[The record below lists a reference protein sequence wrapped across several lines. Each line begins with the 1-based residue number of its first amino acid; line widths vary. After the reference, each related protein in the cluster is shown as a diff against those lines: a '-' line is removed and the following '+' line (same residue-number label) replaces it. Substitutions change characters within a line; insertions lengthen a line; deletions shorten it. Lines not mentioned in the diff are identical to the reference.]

1 MRYEEHM
8 RRAFFSL
15 TVSRFAPYCGITFLL
30 AMVAHN
36 QESDLAFVAY
46 VLAVYSVVAV
56 MISMSLAATG
66 NLIAGHVDS
75 PLEKKNLFRGGFS
88 ASIVMASLALIT
100 SCAIYRLADY
110 LPGARMGADKVAA
123 LSSIYIG
130 AIPLLVI
137 NTFLHFFHEA
147 SGAAR
152 RCSMI
157 KAGVTVCACAYLC
170 GVLYVVKGDS
180 FIYWAMGYFL
190 LNETLLLI
198 ALLRLSTRRELGFS
212 PLYCKRT
219 MRNVAVLGIPI
230 ALGMAGQKLY
240 FFLLNERLAGLMSV
254 LVAQLSVYMSMI
266 GFIMIPVIAYCQA
279 HSLYISRYAEKSSGS
294 YIKGQLG
301 LMVVMV
307 VVLGGLLM
315 AGDTLFFW
323 VGGEVVVFD
332 REAFLSTSALFLT
345 ASVLSLSTSHLRGLC
360 DTLAPQLMMNVVML
374 SVLVP
379 IIYFVNAGSADIH
392 FYLRL
397 QSAGLLAGFILLQ
410 LRIRQK
416 HLKILKPNTA

>member
-88 ASIVMASLALIT
+88 ASIVMASLALII

-137 NTFLHFFHEA
+137 NTFLHFFMRQVALHD
-147 SGAAR
+147 
-152 RCSMI
+152 
-157 KAGVTVCACAYLC
+157 GV
-170 GVLYVVKGDS
+170 
-180 FIYWAMGYFL
+180 
-190 LNETLLLI
+190 
-198 ALLRLSTRRELGFS
+198 R
-212 PLYCKRT
+212 
-219 MRNVAVLGIPI
+219 
-230 ALGMAGQKLY
+230 
-240 FFLLNERLAGLMSV
+240 
-254 LVAQLSVYMSMI
+254 
-266 GFIMIPVIAYCQA
+266 
-279 HSLYISRYAEKSSGS
+279 
-294 YIKGQLG
+294 
-301 LMVVMV
+301 
-307 VVLGGLLM
+307 
-315 AGDTLFFW
+315 
-323 VGGEVVVFD
+323 
-332 REAFLSTSALFLT
+332 
-345 ASVLSLSTSHLRGLC
+345 
-360 DTLAPQLMMNVVML
+360 
-374 SVLVP
+374 
-379 IIYFVNAGSADIH
+379 
-392 FYLRL
+392 
-397 QSAGLLAGFILLQ
+397 
-410 LRIRQK
+410 
-416 HLKILKPNTA
+416 

>member
-8 RRAFFSL
+8 RGVLASFAI
-15 TVSRFAPYCGITFLL
+15 SRFTPYCGITFLL

-36 QESDLAFVAY
+36 QEGDLAFVAY

-66 NLIAGHVDS
+66 NLIAGHIDS
-75 PLEKKNLFRGGFS
+75 PIEKKDLFRGGFS
-88 ASIVMASLALIT
+88 ASLVMACLALII
-100 SCAIYRLADY
+100 SYAIFMLVEY
-110 LPGARMGADKVAA
+110 LPGAGMDADKVAA

-130 AIPLLVI
+130 AIPLLVV

-152 RCSMI
+152 LCSMI
-157 KAGVTVCACAYLC
+157 KAGVTVCSCAYLC
-170 GVLYVVKGDS
+170 GALYIVKGDY

-190 LNETLLLI
+190 LSEALLLI
-198 ALLRLSTRRELGFS
+198 ALLRLSTLRELCFS

-219 MRNVAVLGIPI
+219 IRNVAVLGIPI

-240 FFLLNERLAGLMSV
+240 FFLLNERLASLKPV
-254 LVAQLSVYMSMI
+254 LVAQLSIYMSMI

-279 HSLYISRYAEKSSGS
+279 HSLYISRYAEISSGS
-294 YIKGQLG
+294 YMKGQLG
-301 LMVVMV
+301 LVVVMV
-307 VVLGGLLM
+307 VLLGGLLM

-332 REAFLSTSALFLT
+332 REAFLSTSALFLA
-345 ASVLSLSTSHLRGLC
+345 ASILSLSTSHLRGLC

-416 HLKILKPNTA
+416 HLKILKTKTA